1 MRNKNVLKEQVS
13 LLVDKWSEKIKNK
26 EIDLDDG
33 IDVLKESIHSVF
45 DEVWDE
51 VIEEQYKDE
60 SENKIIKS
68 NFSNSKIID
77 TIIDLLKKLKNVD
90 QESGE
95 MLLMEQEKIKVYVSR
110 GNRIETYTFDSV
122 EELDKFIKDN
132 NLSPEQYVIQRG
144 E

>member
-110 GNRIETYTFDSV
+110 GNRIETHTFDSV

>member
-77 TIIDLLKKLKNVD
+77 TIIDLLKKLKNDD